1 MKRLKRKLHRKKKD
15 KYPFTLHACP
25 LSDKSQFPT
34 HTHGL
39 AKLGMPEFIM
49 DPLSLGPYGNAARIY
64 AAYDYFSKAENADK
78 LAAILDGKTV
88 RLTRKDL
95 RPDSPGKGPYTY
107 CFRAVSADFEGV
119 KLAYPY
125 GDNLGDNIA
134 NAHFIQIYVEGDTYA
149 LTDEYYKGGV
159 TW

>member
-1 MKRLKRKLHRKKKD
+1 MKKLARKMHRRKKG
-15 KYPFTLHACP
+15 KYPFTIDACP
-25 LSDKSQFPT
+25 LSGKPQFPT

-49 DPLSLGPYGNAARIY
+49 DPFAFGPYGNAGRIN

-78 LAAILDGKTV
+78 LAAILNGKTV
-88 RLTRKDL
+88 KLTRKDL
-95 RPDSPGKGPYTY
+95 RPDSKGKGPYTY

-119 KLAYPY
+119 KLAYSY
-125 GDNLGDNIA
+125 GHNRGDDIA
-134 NAHFIQIYVEGDTYA
+134 NARIIQIYVEGDTYA

>member
-1 MKRLKRKLHRKKKD
+1 VKRLKRKLHRKKKG

-49 DPLSLGPYGNAARIY
+49 DPFAFGPYGNAARIN

-88 RLTRKDL
+88 QLTIKDL
-95 RPDSPGKGPYTY
+95 RPDSKGNEAYIY

-119 KLAYPY
+119 KLAYPN
-125 GDNLGDNIA
+125 GNNLVDNIA
-134 NAHFIQIYVEGDTYA
+134 NAHIIQIYVEGDTYA